1 MLHLPKASWGI
12 DKHWIVEPWKP
23 NMKGLSNK
31 MHYYRGRFSLES
43 FAYYKNAC
51 TEYTSMRTKQCP
63 SIHAHNKHGF
73 ETIQFIYDRQE
84 EEGQFPLDLVLL
96 IVCRRL
102 DSYFDIFVAMKQMV
116 SLFTWYVDLNWV
128 SGAGTYV
135 LPIVVYR
142 LTISRVRINTVFHHL
157 SHLHRSV
164 TLESYGIGQDSQTG
178 TGINPI
184 AQTVISFL

>member
-1 MLHLPKASWGI
+1 
-12 DKHWIVEPWKP
+12 
-23 NMKGLSNK
+23 MKGLSNK

-43 FAYYKNAC
+43 FAYYKSSC
-51 TEYTSMRTKQCP
+51 KEYTSMRTKQCRT
-63 SIHAHNKHGF
+63 IHAHNKHGF

-96 IVCRRL
+96 IVCRLL
-102 DSYFDIFVAMKQMV
+102 DSYFDMFVAMGQNV
-116 SLFTWYVDLNWV
+116 SLFTLYVDLNWV
-128 SGAGTYV
+128 FGAEIYV

-142 LTISRVRINTVFHHL
+142 LTISRVHINTVFHHL

-178 TGINPI
+178 TVINPI